1 MTLPE
6 LSIRRP
12 VLASVMSLAIILIGL
27 VSYQRLAVRE
37 YPRIDEP
44 QVTVETTY
52 RGASAEII
60 ESRVTTPLEDS
71 ISGIEGVELIQ
82 SFSRAEKSQV
92 TVRFNINRSIDD
104 AASDVRDRVSRV
116 RAQLPTEI
124 DEPVIAKVEADA
136 FPIVYLSF
144 LSDKLSPVEV
154 TDVIDRVVKDK
165 LQTIDGVSAIRIF
178 GERRYAMRI
187 WLDKTRLAAY
197 RLTVQEVE
205 SALRRQNVEIPSGRI
220 ESADREFTVVSET
233 DLRTAEQF
241 DDMIL
246 RENDGYFVRLRD
258 VGRAELD
265 AQDVRVIAR
274 VSFAAAD
281 GRPAVTGAS
290 SVNVGLI
297 RTSTANP
304 LAIVEEA
311 RRRLVELESEL
322 SPLGIRGDITYDTT
336 VFIDR
341 SIKNV
346 FHTIAE
352 AVGLVVLVIFL
363 FLRSVRATLIPLITI
378 PVSLIGAFALMQLL
392 GFSINTL
399 TLLAMVLA
407 IGLVVDDAIV
417 VLENIS
423 RHIEE
428 GMKPFDAAIL
438 GSREIAFAVMA
449 MTVTLAAV
457 YAPMAFQTG
466 RTGKLFA
473 EFALTLAGAVT
484 VSGFVALTLSPM
496 MCAKMLRHNANPG
509 LFYRGGERVLVALN
523 KGYRAALGAAMR
535 ARPVV
540 LLTGLGIALF
550 GGWLFTKLPSE
561 LTPIEDRG
569 IVMNIMVGP
578 EGATPD
584 YTLRYAQMMEQIYMG
599 DDPQTGQRR
608 FPHVERVLVI
618 VGFPDVTRAL
628 AFVRLKPWEERD
640 VKQQAYTQ
648 KARPLAFQIPGVL
661 AFPINPPSLGQRSID
676 KPVQFVLQTSRPF
689 AELDAVS
696 EQFLSLVREHP
707 RLSAGLTNVESDLK
721 LNKPEL
727 KVEIDREKAA
737 TLGVEID
744 TIGRT
749 LETMLGGRQVTRFKR
764 DGKQYDVIVQIEGV
778 ERSRPWHL
786 SEINVRARS
795 GQMVPLSTLVSYSER
810 VAPRELNHF
819 NKLRAAII
827 SANLNPGYALGDA
840 LADMRE
846 LAKQLPSHVG
856 VDYAGVSR
864 EFTQSSRGLYEVFVM
879 ALLFIFLVLAA
890 QFESF
895 ADPLIIMLTV
905 PITMTG
911 ALLALWLTG
920 NTVNVYSQIGL
931 VTLVGL
937 ITKHGILIV
946 EFANQLQESGKSR
959 IEAVQE
965 AAVLRLRPILM
976 TTGAMVLGAI
986 PLAFAGGAGGESRQA
1001 IGWVIVGG
1009 MTLGTLLTLFVV
1021 PVAYSYLARINRT
1034 SLRADESK
1042 PPTASPSPHPA
1053 E

>member
-82 SFSRAEKSQV
+82 SFSRSEKSQV

-496 MCAKMLRHNANPG
+496 MCAKMLRHNASPG

-523 KGYRAALGAAMR
+523 NGYRATLGAAMR

-540 LLTGLGIALF
+540 LLAGLGIALF

-599 DDPQTGQRR
+599 NDPQTGQRR

-648 KARPLAFQIPGVL
+648 MARPLAFQIPGVL

-707 RLSAGLTNVESDLK
+707 RLSAGLTNIESDLK

-946 EFANQLQESGKSR
+946 EFANQLQEAGKSR

-1009 MTLGTLLTLFVV
+1009 MSLGTLLTLFVV
-1021 PVAYSYLARINRT
+1021 PVAYSYLARVNRT
-1034 SLRADESK
+1034 ALRVDEAKPSK
-1042 PPTASPSPHPA
+1042 ASPSPHPA